1 MFGNLVQIELIRLF
15 KSKALKISAAIG
27 AFLLIFMMT
36 IIDYLVYLGALFFIN
51 NGDMSAPMFEISSF
65 MLFYSM
71 ITALIAPVT
80 VIYTTC
86 GYQKARLSVNIE
98 GAIRSRLKLC
108 LSDLT
113 GIALFVLILNLL
125 VIPGVGL
132 LCLVYRNEM
141 NPISLITDLNTIYVF
156 MSAFLSNMYGCLIAY
171 LVSKFT
177 SNSVLSMSVTMLY
190 SVVSYV
196 VIILLAG
203 FVSGKKGSGLL
214 IPNNLQELLFYVA
227 FMIPVVA
234 LSIALAVRYKKA
246 DRI

>member
-36 IIDYLVYLGALFFIN
+36 MIDYLMYLGALFFIN
-51 NGDMSAPMFEISSF
+51 NGDMSAPKFEISSF

-132 LCLVYRNEM
+132 LCLVYLNDM

>member
-36 IIDYLVYLGALFFIN
+36 MIDYLMYLGALFFIN

-132 LCLVYRNEM
+132 LCLVYLNEM